1 MCSVCLVGSSEDELR
16 LRLWLPSVPGRAR
29 PLTGGAYALRLV
41 VLSRDLASDGV
52 LVIIVHNIRRGSSP
66 PPSGRHGRSK
76 HQY

>member
-1 MCSVCLVGSSEDELR
+1 MCSVCQVGSSKGELR
-16 LRLWLPSVPGRAR
+16 LRLLLPSVPSRAR

-41 VLSRDLASDGV
+41 VLGRDLASDRV
-52 LVIIVHNIRRGSSP
+52 LVIIVKNIRRGSSS